1 MSAYLLLTYLLTY
14 CGSSL
19 YIYRVGTSSSKYL
32 LIYLLGRTDKNLCRC
47 FGVLTYL
54 PRLAGF
60 SLIT

>member
-47 FGVLTYL
+47 FGAPARRVF
-54 PRLAGF
+54 PDH
-60 SLIT
+60 LIT